1 MATNFYPLIYKP
13 GIKKDGT
20 QIQSE
25 YCTHGRWI
33 RFQRGVIRKMGGE
46 SGLFVNQVTE
56 YGSPS
61 TILLMASSNG
71 NGYYAYVAAIP
82 AGQTGRKVIL
92 RITFN
97 SDFVKVSDDLVHTNI
112 LGGVARYQFEIVVR
126 NGIKTIVAFIRGG
139 NLSRDNII
147 VGGPGKI
154 LHAPVEA
161 GNGPPQFV
169 ETGIEGL
176 DPKANSGICYSFP
189 YLFAYGKD
197 GFVSYSKTSDPFD
210 FRENGGS
217 GSFTLIPADNVIYGS
232 PIRGGSSSPSLL
244 FWTISSVVKITNVGD
259 NEVRFQQDVI
269 SQSCSI
275 LSTRSVVELDGMFFW
290 VGTDKF
296 YVYNGLVT
304 ALPNTMNLNYFFDNL
319 DMSRRQEVF
328 GIKNPRYDEIWWFYP
343 RKGVTRGCQEA
354 IIYNKREASWYN
366 TTIGARY
373 CGVYFDLE
381 GFMCTLGAGSGQNT
395 PTLDTVTLWKHEVG
409 EVSTWQPSSASRQ
422 YVPIDS
428 IFRTPFYSWV
438 SFNPMKQPTGV
449 NRWVDLKT
457 IQPDFVLP
465 NDNEQQ
471 DPDGGDYFTVKV
483 YGREYP
489 QLGFR
494 ENPVSFGP
502 YRFRNITGKV
512 DVNAHARYMQLE
524 FTGTKNYEVG
534 HILLEMGV
542 GDGK

>member
-25 YCTHGRWI
+25 YCTDGQWV
-33 RFQRGVIRKMGGE
+33 RFQRGVIRRMGGE
-46 SGLFVNQVTE
+46 SGLIVGGGVTQQ
-56 YGSPS
+56 GFPS
-61 TILLMASSNG
+61 TILLMSSSNG
-71 NGYYAYVAAIP
+71 NGYYAYVATSFGSA
-82 AGQTGRKVIL
+82 KVIR

-97 SDFVKVSDDLVHTNI
+97 ANFEKVSDDLLHTAD
-112 LGGVARYQFEIVVR
+112 LTASSRYQFDVVVR
-126 NGIKTIVAFIRGG
+126 NGIKTIVAFIKGG
-139 NLSRDNII
+139 FRSNDTII
-147 VGGPGKI
+147 VTTPAKI
-154 LHAPVEA
+154 IHAPVET
-161 GNGPPQFV
+161 GNPQFV
-169 ETGIEGL
+169 ETDIQGL
-176 DPKANSGICYSFP
+176 DPKANTGICYSFP

-232 PIRGGSSSPSLL
+232 PIRGGSSNPSLL

-304 ALPNTMNLNYFFDNL
+304 ALPNTMNLNYFFDTL
-319 DMSRRQEVF
+319 DINYRQDVF
-328 GIKNPRYDEIWWFYP
+328 AIKNPRYDEIWWFYP
-343 RKGVTRGCQEA
+343 IKGSGVRGCQGV

-366 TTIGARY
+366 TRIAPRY
-373 CGVYFDLE
+373 SGVYFDLE
-381 GFMCTLGAGSGQNT
+381 GFMCTLGAGNGDAF
-395 PTLDTVTLWKHEVG
+395 PTASLVTLWKHEVG
-409 EVSTWQPSSASRQ
+409 ENSTWVIPPAPRQYSPIPSS
-422 YVPIDS
+422 
-428 IFRTPFYSWV
+428 FTTPFFSWV

-457 IQPDFVLP
+457 IQPDFILSEQESPAAAISLTVTVL
-465 NDNEQQ
+465 
-471 DPDGGDYFTVKV
+471 
-483 YGREYP
+483 GREYP
-489 QLGFR
+489 QLAYQV
-494 ENPVSFGP
+494 PATSFGP
-502 YRFRNITGKV
+502 YNFKNTTDKI
-512 DVNAHARYMQLE
+512 DVYAQARYMQLR